1 MIIKAWI
8 YGRIVRGHAAA
19 VYKLTGKKIIGPI
32 DYGHIYSWE
41 NRRLIKAAESLG
53 MDQATLN
60 KYVNS
65 RDNIFQFENH
75 YENVSHENEKP
86 GNDIP
91 EKMLKDMKKF
101 LEELRKNGK

>member
-1 MIIKAWI
+1 MTKATKDKIEERYIDNGDGTFTHIKTKNIIQ
-8 YGRIVRGHAAA
+8 
-19 VYKLTGKKIIGPI
+19 GPI

-53 MDQATLN
+53 MDQKTFN
-60 KYVNS
+60 QYVNS

-86 GNDIP
+86 GNGLEKDIVN
-91 EKMLKDMKKF
+91 DMKKF
-101 LEELRKNGK
+101 LKE

>member
-1 MIIKAWI
+1 MAEEL
-8 YGRIVRGHAAA
+8 GAN
-19 VYKLTGKKIIGPI
+19 TE

-65 RDNIFQFENH
+65 KDNIFQFENH
-75 YENVSHENEKP
+75 DENVSHVNEKS
-86 GNDIP
+86 GNGLEKDIVD
-91 EKMLKDMKKF
+91 DMKNF
-101 LEELRKNGK
+101 LKE